1 MAKGKVPTRD
11 ELLAFIKESTT
22 PVGKREI
29 ARAFGL
35 KGDQRI
41 ELKELLRDL
50 RDSGDIA
57 ADRAKTFKDP
67 KALTDITVLEIV
79 KVDDD
84 GHLLAV
90 PRRHDEE
97 KDGPPPRI
105 EIDPHTSRGG
115 PAPAVGDRVLASLK
129 RRGKNT
135 YEARI
140 IRRLGSGPRRILGL
154 YEEPPGRDG
163 LGLVTPTDRKLKQS
177 FDIRPA
183 DKNGAV
189 SGDIVWV
196 EGAGGAISR
205 RGRVLERVGA
215 MSDPRTV
222 SLISIA
228 ANDIPVE
235 FPQAALD
242 EAERARAAPLGHRLD
257 LRQVPLVTIDGED
270 ARDFDD
276 AVFAEPD
283 PDHAGG
289 WRILVAIADVAWY
302 VRHDHPLD
310 RAAYRR
316 GTSVYFPDR
325 VVPMLPEALSNHWC
339 SLVPQQDRPVLVA
352 EMWIDA
358 AGHLKRHR
366 FHRAMMRS
374 AARLTYTRVQR
385 AHDGS
390 PDAEIA
396 PLMNDVIRPLYGA
409 FRVLLEAREK
419 RGALDLDLPE
429 RKVTL
434 GEDGRIAEIG
444 VRERLDSHKLIEEF
458 MVLANVAAAQAL
470 EQRHMPC
477 LYRVHDQPDAAKLE
491 GLREFLASLGIALP
505 LGQRLRPGDLN
516 RVLHQVAGKPVAR
529 LVNET
534 MLRSQSQAV
543 YSPDNLGHFGLAL
556 ARYAHFTSP
565 IRRYPDLIVHR
576 ALISAYGL
584 GEGGLPDADR
594 GRFAEFGEHLSM
606 CERRAVAA
614 ERGAMDR
621 YVAAFMA
628 AHVGASFPGRVTS
641 VTRFGLFAELDA
653 TGADGLIP
661 IRSLGQEFFRHDEA
675 RQMLI
680 GERTGETFGLGDRL
694 RLKLVEADIATGGLL
709 FEIVD
714 VIERVE
720 RHALPRS
727 AMRGHK
733 RGGKRDDQRGG
744 HDPRRPVAQ
753 RGGRK
758 DKRSRRRG

>member
-11 ELLAFIKESTT
+11 ELLAFIRDSET

-29 ARAFGL
+29 ARAYGL

-50 RDSGDIA
+50 RDAGEITP
-57 ADRAKTFKDP
+57 DRAKTFRHP
-67 KALTDITVLEIV
+67 EALSDMVVLEIV
-79 KVDDD
+79 SVDGD

-90 PRRHDEE
+90 PRRHDDD

-105 EIDPHTSRGG
+105 EVSAPASRTV
-115 PAPAVGDRVLASLK
+115 PAPAVGDRVLASMK

-135 YEARI
+135 YEAKVV
-140 IRRLGSGPRRILGL
+140 RRLGSGPKKILGL
-154 YEEPPGRDG
+154 YEEPPGRNG
-163 LGLVTPTDRKLKQS
+163 LGLVTPTDRKLRRE
-177 FDIRPA
+177 FDVRPT
-183 DKNGAV
+183 DRNGALP
-189 SGDIVWV
+189 GDIVWI
-196 EGAGGAISR
+196 EETGGALAR
-205 RGRVLERVGA
+205 RARIVERIGP

-228 ANDIPVE
+228 TNDIPVD
-235 FPQAALD
+235 FPEAAIE
-242 EAERARAAPLGHRLD
+242 EADKAKAAPMGHRLD
-257 LRQVPLVTIDGED
+257 LRAVPLVTIDGED

-283 PDHAGG
+283 PDHPGG
-289 WRILVAIADVAWY
+289 WHLFVAIADVAWY
-302 VRHDHPLD
+302 VRHDRPLD

-325 VVPMLPEALSNHWC
+325 VVPMLPEQLSNHWC
-339 SLVPQQDRPVLVA
+339 SLVPHEDRPVLVA

-358 AGHLKRHR
+358 EGHLKRHK

-374 AARLTYTRVQR
+374 AARLTYNRVQR
-385 AHDGS
+385 AMNGT
-390 PDAEIA
+390 PDAEIE
-396 PLMNDVIRPLYGA
+396 PLMDAVVRPLYGA
-409 FRVLLEAREK
+409 YRVLLAAREA

-429 RKVTL
+429 RQVTL
-434 GEDGRIAEIG
+434 GKDGHIATIG

-470 EQRHMPC
+470 EQRQAPC
-477 LYRVHDQPDAAKLE
+477 LYRVHDQPDLAKLE
-491 GLREFLASLGIALP
+491 ALREFLGTLGIKVP
-505 LGQRLRPGDLN
+505 TGQRLRPADLN
-516 RVLHQVAGKPVAR
+516 RVLHEVADKPVSQ
-529 LVNET
+529 LVSQT
-534 MLRSQSQAV
+534 VLRSQSQAV

-565 IRRYPDLIVHR
+565 IRRFPDLIVHR
-576 ALISAYGL
+576 ALIAAYGL
-584 GEGGLPDADR
+584 GDGGLSTEDR
-594 GRFAEFGEHLSM
+594 GRFTEFGEHLSM

-628 AHVGASFPGRVTS
+628 GHVGAVFPGRVNG
-641 VTRFGLFAELDA
+641 VTRFGLFATLEG

-661 IRSLGQEFFRHDEA
+661 IRSLGQEFFRHDEG
-675 RQMLI
+675 RQVLI

-694 RLKLVEADIATGGLL
+694 QIKLVEADTATGGLL

-720 RHALPRS
+720 RQAAPRS
-727 AMRGHK
+727 FRSPPG
-733 RGGKRDDQRGG
+733 RDGNG
-744 HDPRRPVAQ
+744 PPRRPVAH
-753 RGGRK
+753 RGPSR
-758 DKRSRRRG
+758 DKGSRRRK

>member
-1 MAKGKVPTRD
+1 MAKDRVPTRD
-11 ELLAFIKESTT
+11 ELLAFIKESPT

-29 ARAFGL
+29 ARAFSL

-50 RDSGDIA
+50 RDAGDIA

-67 KALTDITVLEIV
+67 KALTDVIVLEIV
-79 KVDDD
+79 RVDDD

-90 PRRHDEE
+90 PRRHEE
-97 KDGPPPRI
+97 EDGAPPRI
-105 EIDPHTSRGG
+105 EIAPQPTRGG

-129 RRGKNT
+129 RRGRNT
-135 YEARI
+135 YEARV
-140 IRRLGSGPRRILGL
+140 IRRLGSGPKKILGL
-154 YEEPPGRDG
+154 YEEPEGRG
-163 LGLVTPTDRKLKQS
+163 GRGLVSPTDRKLKQS
-177 FDIRPA
+177 FDVRLA
-183 DKNGAV
+183 DKNGARP
-189 SGDIVWV
+189 GDIVWV
-196 EGAGGAISR
+196 EATGGALSR
-205 RGRVLERVGA
+205 RARVLECVGA
-215 MSDPRTV
+215 MSDPSTI
-222 SLISIA
+222 SLIAIA
-228 ANDIPVE
+228 ANDIPVD
-235 FPQAALD
+235 FPPAAAE

-257 LRQVPLVTIDGED
+257 LRGLPLVTIDGED

-283 PDHAGG
+283 PDHHGG
-289 WRILVAIADVAWY
+289 WRLLVAIADVAWY
-302 VRHDHPLD
+302 VRHDKPLD

-339 SLVPQQDRPVLVA
+339 SLVPHQDRPVLVA

-358 AGHLKRHR
+358 QGHLKRHR

-385 AHDGS
+385 AINGA

-396 PLMNDVIRPLYGA
+396 PLMETVIRPLYGA
-409 FRVLLEAREK
+409 FKVLLAAREQ
-419 RGALDLDLPE
+419 RGALDIDLPE
-429 RKVTL
+429 RQVGL
-434 GEDGRIAEIG
+434 GRDGRIAEIG

-491 GLREFLASLGIALP
+491 ALREFLATLGIAMP
-505 LGQRLRPGDLN
+505 PGPRLRPGDLN
-516 RVLHQVAGKPVAR
+516 RVLKAVEGKPVAR

-565 IRRYPDLIVHR
+565 IRRFPDLIVHR
-576 ALISAYGL
+576 ALIAAYDL
-584 GEGGLPDADR
+584 GEGGLTDADK
-594 GRFAEFGEHLSM
+594 GHFAEFGEHLSM

-621 YVAAFMA
+621 YVAAYMA
-628 AHVGASFPGRVTS
+628 AHVGATFPGRVTS
-641 VTRFGLFAELDA
+641 VTRFGLFAELDG

-661 IRSLGQEFFRHDEA
+661 IRSLGQEFFRHDEG
-675 RQMLI
+675 RQILI
-680 GERTGETFGLGDRL
+680 GERTGETYGLGDRL
-694 RLKLVEADIATGGLL
+694 RLKLVEADTATGGLL

-720 RHALPRS
+720 RHALPHGRQMRS
-727 AMRGHK
+727 VRGE
-733 RGGKRDDQRGG
+733 
-744 HDPRRPVAQ
+744 PRRPVAH
-753 RGGRK
+753 RDRRR
-758 DKRSRRRG
+758 DKGSRRRR

>member
-1 MAKGKVPTRD
+1 MAKGHVPTRD
-11 ELLAFIKESTT
+11 ELLVFIKESAT

-41 ELKELLRDL
+41 ELKELLRTL

-67 KALTDITVLEIV
+67 QALTDITVLEIV
-79 KVDDD
+79 RVDGD
-84 GHLLAV
+84 GHLLAM

-105 EIDPHTSRGG
+105 EIVPQGTRGGPG

-129 RRGKNT
+129 RRGNNT

-140 IRRLGSGPRRILGL
+140 IRRLGNGPRRILGL
-154 YEEPPGRDG
+154 YEEPPGAAG
-163 LGLVTPTDRKLKQS
+163 MGLVTPTDRKLRQS
-177 FDIRPA
+177 FEVRPA

-189 SGDIVWV
+189 PGDIVWV
-196 EGAGGAISR
+196 EAAGGTLSR
-205 RGRVLERVGA
+205 RASVLERVGP
-215 MSDPRTV
+215 MSEARTV
-222 SLISIA
+222 SLIAIA

-235 FPQAALD
+235 FPEAALH
-242 EAERARAAPLGHRLD
+242 EAERAKAAPLGDRLD
-257 LRQVPLVTIDGED
+257 LRDTPLVTIDGED

-276 AVFAEPD
+276 AVFAQPD
-283 PDHAGG
+283 PDHPGG
-289 WRILVAIADVAWY
+289 WRLLVAIADVAWY
-302 VRHDHPLD
+302 VRPDKPLD

-358 AGHLKRHR
+358 AGQLKRHR

-374 AARLTYTRVQR
+374 AARLTYNRVQR
-385 AHDGS
+385 AQDGM

-409 FRVLLEAREK
+409 FRVLLAAREQ

-429 RKVTL
+429 RQVTL

-470 EQRHMPC
+470 EQRHSPC
-477 LYRVHDQPDAAKLE
+477 LYRVHDQPDAAKIE
-491 GLREFLASLGIALP
+491 GLREFLGTLGIGVP
-505 LGQRLRPGDLN
+505 PGPRLKPIDLN
-516 RVLHQVAGKPVAR
+516 RVLKQVEGKPVAR

-576 ALISAYGL
+576 ALIAAYGL
-584 GEGGLPDADR
+584 GEGGLPEADKD
-594 GRFAEFGEHLSM
+594 RFSEFGEHLSV
-606 CERRAVAA
+606 CERRAVMA

-621 YVAAFMA
+621 YVTAYMA
-628 AHVGASFPGRVTS
+628 AHVGATFPGRVTS
-641 VTRFGLFAELDA
+641 VTRFGLFAALDG

-661 IRSLGQEFFRHDEA
+661 IRSLGQEFFRHDEV
-675 RQMLI
+675 RQVLV
-680 GERTGETFGLGDRL
+680 GERTGETYGLGDRL
-694 RLKLVEADIATGGLL
+694 RLKLVEADIATGGMM

-720 RHALPRS
+720 RQAVPPGRTRS
-727 AMRGHK
+727 NR
-733 RGGKRDDQRGG
+733 
-744 HDPRRPVAQ
+744 DPRRPVAH
-753 RGGRK
+753 RGPPR

>member
-1 MAKGKVPTRD
+1 MAKGRVPTRD
-11 ELLAFIKESTT
+11 ELLAFIRESAT

-29 ARAFGL
+29 ARAYGL

-50 RDSGDIA
+50 RDSGEIA

-79 KVDDD
+79 KVDAD
-84 GHLLAV
+84 GHLLAI
-90 PRRHDEE
+90 PRRHDVE

-105 EIDPHTSRGG
+105 EIQPQTSRGI

-129 RRGKNT
+129 RRGKES
-135 YEARI
+135 YEARV
-140 IRRLGSGPRRILGL
+140 IRRLGGGPKKILGL
-154 YEEPPGRDG
+154 YEEPEGRHG
-163 LGLVTPTDRKLKQS
+163 LGLVTPTDRKLRRE
-177 FDIRPA
+177 FDVRPA
-183 DKNGAV
+183 DRNDARP
-189 SGDIVWV
+189 GDIVWI
-196 EGAGGAISR
+196 EETGSSLSR
-205 RGRVLERVGA
+205 RARILERIGP

-228 ANDIPVE
+228 ANDIPVD
-235 FPQAALD
+235 FPEAAIE
-242 EAERARAAPLGHRLD
+242 EAEKAGAAPLGDRLD
-257 LRQVPLVTIDGED
+257 LRDMPLVTIDGED

-283 PDHAGG
+283 PAHAGG
-289 WRILVAIADVAWY
+289 WRIVVAIADVAWY
-302 VRHDHPLD
+302 VRPDRPLD

-339 SLVPQQDRPVLVA
+339 SLVPHEDRPVLAA
-352 EMWIDA
+352 EMWID
-358 AGHLKRHR
+358 GEGNLKRHR

-374 AARLTYTRVQR
+374 AARLTYNRVQR
-385 AHDGS
+385 AADGM

-396 PLMNDVIRPLYGA
+396 PLMNDVVRPLYAA

-429 RKVTL
+429 RQVTL
-434 GEDGRIAEIG
+434 GEDGRIASIG
-444 VRERLDSHKLIEEF
+444 TRERLDSHKLIEEF

-470 EQRHMPC
+470 EQRHSPC
-477 LYRVHDQPDAAKLE
+477 LYRVHDQPDLAKLE
-491 GLREFLASLGIALP
+491 SLREFLGTLGVSLPPGP
-505 LGQRLRPGDLN
+505 RLRPGDLN
-516 RVLHQVAGKPVAR
+516 RVLQQVAGRPIAR

-556 ARYAHFTSP
+556 SRYAHFTSP
-565 IRRYPDLIVHR
+565 IRRYPDLVVHR
-576 ALISAYGL
+576 ALVAAFGL
-584 GEGGLPDADR
+584 GEGGLPEADK

-621 YVAAFMA
+621 YVAAYMA
-628 AHVGASFPGRVTS
+628 GHVGATFPGRVTS
-641 VTRFGLFAELDA
+641 VTRFGLFAALDG

-661 IRSLGQEFFRHDEA
+661 VRSLGQEFFRHDEG
-675 RQMLI
+675 RQVLV

-694 RLKLVEADIATGGLL
+694 LLKLVEADSATGGLL

-720 RHALPRS
+720 RQ
-727 AMRGHK
+727 AMPRGHRPAGP
-733 RGGKRDDQRGG
+733 RGPRGA
-744 HDPRRPVAQ
+744 PRRPVA
-753 RGGRK
+753 RK
-758 DKRSRRRG
+758 GPPRDKGSRRRK

>member
-11 ELLAFIKESTT
+11 ELLAFIRDSET

-29 ARAFGL
+29 ARAYGL

-50 RDSGDIA
+50 RDAGEITP
-57 ADRAKTFKDP
+57 DRAKTFRHPESLSDMV
-67 KALTDITVLEIV
+67 VLEIV
-79 KVDDD
+79 SVDGD

-90 PRRHDEE
+90 PRRHDDD

-105 EIDPHTSRGG
+105 EVTAPASRTV
-115 PAPAVGDRVLASLK
+115 PAPAVGDRVLASMK

-135 YEARI
+135 YEAKVV
-140 IRRLGSGPRRILGL
+140 RRLGSGPKKILGL
-154 YEEPPGRDG
+154 YEEPPGRNG
-163 LGLVTPTDRKLKQS
+163 LGLVTPTDRKLRRE
-177 FDIRPA
+177 FDVRPS
-183 DKNGAV
+183 DRNGALP
-189 SGDIVWV
+189 GDIVWI
-196 EGAGGAISR
+196 EETGGALAR
-205 RGRVLERVGA
+205 RARVVERIGP

-228 ANDIPVE
+228 ANDIPVD
-235 FPQAALD
+235 FPDAAIE
-242 EAERARAAPLGHRLD
+242 EADKAKAAPLGHRLD
-257 LRQVPLVTIDGED
+257 LRDVPLVTIDGED

-283 PDHAGG
+283 PGHAGG

-302 VRHDHPLD
+302 VRHDRPLD

-325 VVPMLPEALSNHWC
+325 VVPMLPEKLSNHWC
-339 SLVPQQDRPVLVA
+339 SLVPHEDRPVLVA
-352 EMWIDA
+352 EMWIDGD
-358 AGHLKRHR
+358 GHLKRHK

-374 AARLTYTRVQR
+374 AARLTYNRVQR
-385 AHDGS
+385 AMNGT
-390 PDAEIA
+390 PDAEIE
-396 PLMNDVIRPLYGA
+396 PLMDEVVRPLYGA
-409 FRVLLEAREK
+409 FRVLLAAREA

-429 RKVTL
+429 RQVTL
-434 GEDGRIAEIG
+434 GKDGHIATIG

-470 EQRHMPC
+470 EQRQAPC
-477 LYRVHDQPDAAKLE
+477 LYRVHDQPDLAKLE
-491 GLREFLASLGIALP
+491 ALREFLGTLGIKVP
-505 LGQRLRPGDLN
+505 TGQRLRPADLN
-516 RVLHQVAGKPVAR
+516 RVLHEVADKPVSQ
-529 LVNET
+529 LVSQT
-534 MLRSQSQAV
+534 VLRSQSQAV

-565 IRRYPDLIVHR
+565 IRRFPDLIVHR
-576 ALISAYGL
+576 ALIAAFGL
-584 GEGGLPDADR
+584 GEGGLSSEDK
-594 GRFAEFGEHLSM
+594 GRFTEFGEHLSM

-628 AHVGASFPGRVTS
+628 GHVGAVFPGRVNG
-641 VTRFGLFAELDA
+641 VTRFGLFATLEG

-661 IRSLGQEFFRHDEA
+661 IRSLGQEFFRHDEG
-675 RQMLI
+675 RQVLI

-694 RLKLVEADIATGGLL
+694 QIKLVEADMATGGLL

-720 RHALPRS
+720 RQAAPRS
-727 AMRGHK
+727 VRSPQG
-733 RGGKRDDQRGG
+733 RDGNG
-744 HDPRRPVAQ
+744 PPRRPVAH
-753 RGGRK
+753 RGPPR
-758 DKRSRRRG
+758 DKGSRRRK

>member
-1 MAKGKVPTRD
+1 MAKGRVPTRD
-11 ELLAFIKESTT
+11 ELLAFIRESAT

-29 ARAFGL
+29 ARAYGL

-67 KALTDITVLEIV
+67 QALTDIAVLEIV
-79 KVDDD
+79 SVDDD

-90 PRRHDEE
+90 PRKHDEE
-97 KDGPPPRI
+97 TDGPAPRI
-105 EIDPHTSRGG
+105 EIVPQATRGV

-129 RRGKNT
+129 RRGKAT

-140 IRRLGSGPRRILGL
+140 IRRLGSGARRILGL
-154 YEEPPGRDG
+154 YEEPPGRGG
-163 LGLVTPTDRKLKQS
+163 LGLVTPTDRKLRQS
-177 FDIRPA
+177 FDIRAA
-183 DKNGAV
+183 DRNDARP
-189 SGDIVWV
+189 GDIVWV
-196 EGAGGAISR
+196 EATGTALSR
-205 RGRVLERVGA
+205 RARVLEVVGA

-235 FPQAALD
+235 FPAAALE
-242 EAERARAAPLGHRLD
+242 EAERSRAAPLGDRLD
-257 LRQVPLVTIDGED
+257 LRDTPLVTIDGED

-283 PDHAGG
+283 PGHPGG

-302 VRHDHPLD
+302 VRPDRPLD

-339 SLVPQQDRPVLVA
+339 SLVPHEDRPVLVA
-352 EMWIDA
+352 EMWID
-358 AGHLKRHR
+358 GSGSLKRHR
-366 FHRAMMRS
+366 FHRALIRS
-374 AARLTYTRVQR
+374 AARLTYNRIQR
-385 AHDGS
+385 AQDGW

-396 PLMNDVIRPLYGA
+396 PLMNDVVRPLYAA
-409 FRVLLEAREK
+409 FHVLLAAREQ

-444 VRERLDSHKLIEEF
+444 TRERLDSHKLIEEF

-470 EQRHMPC
+470 EQRHQPC
-477 LYRVHDQPDAAKLE
+477 LYRVHDQPDAAKIE
-491 GLREFLASLGIALP
+491 GLREFLGTLGVGLP
-505 LGQRLRPGDLN
+505 PGPRVRPGDLN
-516 RVLHQVAGKPVAR
+516 RILHQVADKPVAR

-556 ARYAHFTSP
+556 SRYAHFTSP
-565 IRRYPDLIVHR
+565 IRRYPDLVVHR

-584 GEGGLPDADR
+584 GDGGLPDADK
-594 GRFAEFGEHLSM
+594 GRFHEFGEHLSM

-628 AHVGASFPGRVTS
+628 GHVGATFPGRVTS
-641 VTRFGLFAELDA
+641 VTRFGLFAALDA
-653 TGADGLIP
+653 TGADGLVP
-661 IRSLGQEFFRHDEA
+661 IRSLGQEFFRHDEG
-675 RQMLI
+675 RQMLV

-694 RLKLVEADIATGGLL
+694 RFKLVEADVATGGLL

-720 RHALPRS
+720 RQALPRGVHHGRPGR
-727 AMRGHK
+727 AP
-733 RGGKRDDQRGG
+733 
-744 HDPRRPVAQ
+744 PRRPVAH
-753 RGGRK
+753 RKGPK
-758 DKRSRRRG
+758 DKGSRRRR

>member
-22 PVGKREI
+22 PIGKREI

-84 GHLLAV
+84 GHLLAL
-90 PRRHDEE
+90 PRRHEE
-97 KDGPPPRI
+97 QDGAPPRI

-140 IRRLGSGPRRILGL
+140 IRRLGSGPRKILGL

-163 LGLVTPTDRKLKQS
+163 MGLVTPTDRKLRQS
-177 FDIRPA
+177 FDIRLA

-189 SGDIVWV
+189 PGDIVWV
-196 EGAGGAISR
+196 EGAGGSISR

-283 PDHAGG
+283 LDDHGG

-339 SLVPQQDRPVLVA
+339 SLVPHQDRPVLVA

-358 AGHLKRHR
+358 AGQLKRHR

-374 AARLTYTRVQR
+374 AARLTYNRVQQ
-385 AHDGS
+385 AEDGA

-409 FRVLLEAREK
+409 FRVLLDAREQ

-491 GLREFLASLGIALP
+491 GLREFLGTLGVALP
-505 LGQRLRPGDLN
+505 LGQRLRPADLN

-565 IRRYPDLIVHR
+565 IRRFPDLIVHR

-584 GEGGLPDADR
+584 GEGGLPEADKV
-594 GRFAEFGEHLSM
+594 RFAEFGEHLSM

-628 AHVGASFPGRVTS
+628 AHVGATFPGRVTS

-661 IRSLGQEFFRHDEA
+661 IRSLGQEFFRHDEG
-675 RQMLI
+675 RQMLV

-694 RLKLVEADIATGGLL
+694 RLKLVEADIATAGLL

-720 RHALPRS
+720 RQVLPRGRE
-727 AMRGHK
+727 RGPK
-733 RGGKRDDQRGG
+733 RGAKADGR
-744 HDPRRPVAQ
+744 DPRRPVAQ
-753 RGGRK
+753 RGAPK
-758 DKRSRRRG
+758 DKRSRRRR

>member
-11 ELLAFIKESTT
+11 ELLAFIRDSET

-29 ARAFGL
+29 ARAYGL

-50 RDSGDIA
+50 RDAGEITP
-57 ADRAKTFKDP
+57 DRAKTFRHPESLSDMV
-67 KALTDITVLEIV
+67 VLEIV
-79 KVDDD
+79 SVDGD

-90 PRRHDEE
+90 PRRHDDD

-105 EIDPHTSRGG
+105 EVTAPASRTV
-115 PAPAVGDRVLASLK
+115 PAPAVGDRVLASMK

-135 YEARI
+135 YEAKVV
-140 IRRLGSGPRRILGL
+140 RRLGSGPKKILGL
-154 YEEPPGRDG
+154 YEEPPGRNG
-163 LGLVTPTDRKLKQS
+163 LGLVTPTDRKLRRE
-177 FDIRPA
+177 FDVRPS
-183 DKNGAV
+183 DRNGALP
-189 SGDIVWV
+189 GDIVWI
-196 EGAGGAISR
+196 EETGGALAR
-205 RGRVLERVGA
+205 RARVVERIGP

-228 ANDIPVE
+228 ANDIPVD
-235 FPQAALD
+235 FPDAAIE
-242 EAERARAAPLGHRLD
+242 EADKAKAAPLGHRLD
-257 LRQVPLVTIDGED
+257 LRDVPLVTIDGED

-283 PDHAGG
+283 PGHAGG

-302 VRHDHPLD
+302 VRHDRPLD

-325 VVPMLPEALSNHWC
+325 VVPMLPEQLSNHWC
-339 SLVPQQDRPVLVA
+339 SLVPHEDRPVLVA
-352 EMWIDA
+352 EMWIDGD
-358 AGHLKRHR
+358 GHLKRHK

-374 AARLTYTRVQR
+374 AARLTYNRVQR
-385 AHDGS
+385 AMNGT
-390 PDAEIA
+390 PDAEIE
-396 PLMNDVIRPLYGA
+396 PLMDEVVRPLYGA
-409 FRVLLEAREK
+409 FRVLLAAREA

-429 RKVTL
+429 RQVTL
-434 GEDGRIAEIG
+434 GKDGHIATIG

-470 EQRHMPC
+470 EQRQAPC
-477 LYRVHDQPDAAKLE
+477 LYRVHDQPDLAKLE
-491 GLREFLASLGIALP
+491 ALREFLGTLGIKVP
-505 LGQRLRPGDLN
+505 TGQRLRPADLN
-516 RVLHQVAGKPVAR
+516 RVLHEVADKPVSQ
-529 LVNET
+529 LVSQT
-534 MLRSQSQAV
+534 VLRSQSQAV

-565 IRRYPDLIVHR
+565 IRRFPDLIVHR
-576 ALISAYGL
+576 ALIAAFGL
-584 GEGGLPDADR
+584 GEGGLSSEDK
-594 GRFAEFGEHLSM
+594 GRFTEFGEHLSM

-628 AHVGASFPGRVTS
+628 GHVGAVFPGRVNG
-641 VTRFGLFAELDA
+641 VTRFGLFATLEG

-661 IRSLGQEFFRHDEA
+661 IRSLGQEFFRHDEG
-675 RQMLI
+675 RQVLI

-694 RLKLVEADIATGGLL
+694 QIKLVEADMATGGLL

-720 RHALPRS
+720 RQAAPRS
-727 AMRGHK
+727 VRSPQG
-733 RGGKRDDQRGG
+733 RDGNG
-744 HDPRRPVAQ
+744 PPRRPVAH
-753 RGGRK
+753 RGPPR
-758 DKRSRRRG
+758 DKGSRRRK

>member
-1 MAKGKVPTRD
+1 MAKGRVPTRD
-11 ELLAFIKESTT
+11 ELLAFIRESAT

-29 ARAFGL
+29 ARAYGL

-41 ELKELLRDL
+41 ELKELLRSL
-50 RDSGDIA
+50 RDAGYIA

-67 KALTDITVLEIV
+67 QALTDITVLEIV

-84 GHLLAV
+84 GHLLAL

-97 KDGPPPRI
+97 TDGPAPRI
-105 EIDPHTSRGG
+105 EIVPQATRGG

-129 RRGKNT
+129 RRGKT
-135 YEARI
+135 SYEARI

-163 LGLVTPTDRKLKQS
+163 LGLVTPTDRKLRQS

-183 DKNGAV
+183 DRNDARP
-189 SGDIVWV
+189 GDIVWV
-196 EGAGGAISR
+196 EGTGAALSR
-205 RGRVLERVGA
+205 RARVLEVVGA
-215 MSDPRTV
+215 LSDPRTV

-235 FPQAALD
+235 FPAAALE
-242 EAERARAAPLGHRLD
+242 EAERSRAAPLGERLD
-257 LRQVPLVTIDGED
+257 LRDTPLVTIDGED

-283 PDHAGG
+283 PAHPGG

-302 VRHDHPLD
+302 VRPDRPLD

-339 SLVPQQDRPVLVA
+339 SLVPHEDRPVLVA
-352 EMWIDA
+352 EMWIDDTGA
-358 AGHLKRHR
+358 LKRHR
-366 FHRAMMRS
+366 FHRAMIRS
-374 AARLTYTRVQR
+374 AARLTYNRVQE
-385 AHDGS
+385 AQDGR
-390 PDAEIA
+390 PDPEIA
-396 PLMNDVIRPLYGA
+396 PLMNDVVRPLYAA
-409 FRVLLEAREK
+409 FHVLLAAREK

-434 GEDGRIAEIG
+434 GDDGRIAEIG
-444 VRERLDSHKLIEEF
+444 VRERLDSHRLIEEF

-470 EQRHMPC
+470 EHRHVPC
-477 LYRVHDQPDAAKLE
+477 LYRVHDQPDAAKIE
-491 GLREFLASLGIALP
+491 GLREFLGTLGVGLP
-505 LGQRLRPGDLN
+505 AGPRVRPGDLN
-516 RVLHQVAGKPVAR
+516 RVLQAVADKPVSR

-576 ALISAYGL
+576 ALIAAYGL
-584 GEGGLPDADR
+584 GEGGLPEPDK
-594 GRFAEFGEHLSM
+594 GRFSEFGEHLSM

-628 AHVGASFPGRVTS
+628 AHVGATFPGRVTS
-641 VTRFGLFAELDA
+641 VTRFGLFAQLDA

-661 IRSLGQEFFRHDEA
+661 IRSLGQEFFRHDEG

-694 RLKLVEADIATGGLL
+694 LLKLLEADIATGGLL

-714 VIERVE
+714 VVERVE
-720 RHALPRS
+720 RHAVPHGARHG
-727 AMRGHK
+727 RHPGPDRHP
-733 RGGKRDDQRGG
+733 
-744 HDPRRPVAQ
+744 PRRPVAH
-753 RGGRK
+753 RGGPK
-758 DKRSRRRG
+758 DKGSRRRR

>member
-1 MAKGKVPTRD
+1 MAKGRVPSRD
-11 ELLAFIKESTT
+11 ELLTFIRESAT

-29 ARAFGL
+29 ARSFGL

-50 RDSGDIA
+50 RDTGEIA

-67 KALTDITVLEIV
+67 AALTDIAVLEIV

-97 KDGPPPRI
+97 KDGPAPRI
-105 EIDPHTSRGG
+105 EIDPHGSRTG

-129 RRGKNT
+129 RRGKAS
-135 YEARI
+135 YQARI
-140 IRRLGSGPRRILGL
+140 IRRLGSGPKKILGL
-154 YEEPPGRDG
+154 YEEPTGRNG
-163 LGLVTPTDRKLKQS
+163 LGRVTPTDRKLRRE
-177 FDIRPA
+177 FDVRPA
-183 DKNGAV
+183 DKNGARP
-189 SGDIVWV
+189 GDIVWI
-196 EGAGGAISR
+196 EETGGHLSR
-205 RGRVLERVGA
+205 RARVMETIGA

-228 ANDIPVE
+228 ANDVPID
-235 FPQAALD
+235 FPQAAVD

-257 LRQVPLVTIDGED
+257 LRKLPLITIDGED

-276 AVFAEPD
+276 AVYAEPD
-283 PDHAGG
+283 PADHGG
-289 WRILVAIADVAWY
+289 WRLLVAIADVAWY
-302 VRHDHPLD
+302 VRPDKPLD

-339 SLVPQQDRPVLVA
+339 SLVPRQDRPVLVA

-358 AGHLKRHR
+358 EGHLKRHR

-385 AHDGS
+385 AIDGV
-390 PDAEIA
+390 PDEETG
-396 PLMNDVIRPLYGA
+396 PLLEPVLKPLYAA
-409 FRVLLEAREK
+409 FRVLLAAREK

-429 RKVTL
+429 RLVRL

-444 VRERLDSHKLIEEF
+444 VRERLDSHRLIEEF

-470 EQRHMPC
+470 EQRHSPC

-491 GLREFLASLGIALP
+491 ALREFLATLGIALP
-505 LGQRLRPGDLN
+505 AGPRLRPADLN
-516 RVLHQVAGKPVAR
+516 RVLQAVIDKPVAR

-534 MLRSQSQAV
+534 ILRSQNQAV
-543 YSPDNLGHFGLAL
+543 YAPGNLGHFGLAL

-576 ALISAYGL
+576 ALITAFGL
-584 GEGGLPDADR
+584 GDGGLPEADR
-594 GRFAEFGEHLSM
+594 SRFEEFGEHLSM

-621 YVAAFMA
+621 YVAAYMA
-628 AHVGASFPGRVTS
+628 QHVGASFPGRVTS
-641 VTRFGLFAELDA
+641 VTRFGLFLSLDG
-653 TGADGLIP
+653 TGADGLLP
-661 IRSLGQEFFRHDEA
+661 IRSLGSEFFRHEES
-675 RQMLI
+675 RQMLV
-680 GERTGETFGLGDRL
+680 GERTGESFGLGDRL
-694 RLKLVEADIATGGLL
+694 RVKLVEADAATGGLL
-709 FEIVD
+709 FELVD

-720 RHALPRS
+720 RHALPRGS
-727 AMRGHK
+727 HGPRAGDRRQG
-733 RGGKRDDQRGG
+733 
-744 HDPRRPVAQ
+744 PRRPVA
-753 RGGRK
+753 RGGPAR
-758 DKRSRRRG
+758 DKRSRRRK